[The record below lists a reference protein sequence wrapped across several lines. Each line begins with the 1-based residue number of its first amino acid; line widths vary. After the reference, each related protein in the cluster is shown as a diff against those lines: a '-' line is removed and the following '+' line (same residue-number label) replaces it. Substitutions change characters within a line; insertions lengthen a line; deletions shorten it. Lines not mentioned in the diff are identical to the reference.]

1 MNYTVLQQ
9 CEIARRDPQLSD
21 THKGTFKHAVWAAA
35 DCWLPSD
42 VTRGNSR
49 GGGTATP
56 LLPNAHPPSLTYH
69 QINENTEGSQEFPHN
84 SSVTLWTTMK
94 DNPCRSSCLWW
105 ECVCLCPVRVS
116 VYAQQQDITQCL
128 CQNPNNGHQPGR
140 QAQLDTKTQH
150 RNFNCV
156 TYQVWSSSKR
166 RYVERRGGQGW
177 RKNNNKLDR
186 GRMRRTREARVCL
199 PRLPCFSLVLNF
211 DRLCL
216 LLESV
221 SLLSFGQGR
230 RDDTPSLGKGA
241 GVRVFLRAARGEKE
255 GWSWLGVINIH

>member
-177 RKNNNKLDR
+177 RKKTTSWTEREWGGQERRVFVCPDCLVSPWSWILTGCACCLNPSACSPLAR
-186 GRMRRTREARVCL
+186 GGGMTHQAWGR
-199 PRLPCFSLVLNF
+199 
-211 DRLCL
+211 
-216 LLESV
+216 
-221 SLLSFGQGR
+221 GQGWGVLWGLPGGR
-230 RDDTPSLGKGA
+230 KRAGA
-241 GVRVFLRAARGEKE
+241 DWGL
-255 GWSWLGVINIH
+255 

>member
-1 MNYTVLQQ
+1 MNYTELVLQQ

-56 LLPNAHPPSLTYH
+56 LLPNSHPHPPSLTYH

-116 VYAQQQDITQCL
+116 VYAQQQDITHCL
-128 CQNPNNGHQPGR
+128 CQNPNNSHQPGR

-177 RKNNNKLDR
+177 RKKQQAGQRENEEDKR
-186 GRMRRTREARVCL
+186 GACL
-199 PRLPCFSLVLNF
+199 FAPTALFLPGLEFWQAVPAAWI
-211 DRLCL
+211 RQPAL
-216 LLESV
+216 LWPGEE
-221 SLLSFGQGR
+221 GWHTKPGE
-230 RDDTPSLGKGA
+230 GG
-241 GVRVFLRAARGEKE
+241 RGEGFWGLPGGRKRA
-255 GWSWLGVINIH
+255 GADWGL